1 MASPP
6 RPNLELRPLGN
17 TGLKLSCV
25 GFGASPLGSVFGPV
39 SEHDAISSV
48 REAFDLGINFFDTSP
63 YYGGTLSEKM
73 LGKGLKALG
82 VPRNEYIVSTKCGR
96 YVEGFDFSAERV
108 TKSIDESLARLQL
121 DYVDILQCH
130 DIEFGSLDQ
139 IANETIPALQKLKEA
154 GKIRFIGITGL
165 PLSVFTYVLDRVP
178 PGTVDVILSYC
189 HYSVNDSTLVDLLPY
204 LKSKGVGVISASPLA
219 MGLLTEN
226 GPPEWHPASAEL
238 KSACQAAAAFCKAK
252 GKNISKLAMQYSLA
266 NKDISS
272 VLVGMNSVRQVRE
285 NVYAATELA
294 TFGKDQE
301 TLSEV
306 EAILSPFKLPLA
318 VRLIHIRTSDY
329 KLVDIVRLRDN
340 LQPRVLEFRENGKL
354 LLLQIRRLVLYD
366 LQTDERKLAIC
377 FPQSVLFWG
386 GNYAETLALPDGS
399 QGSCNSLQ

>member
-6 RPNLELRPLGN
+6 HPNLELRPLGN

-139 IANETIPALQKLKEA
+139 IVNETIPALQKLREA

-178 PGTVDVILSYC
+178 LGTVDVILSYC
-189 HYSVNDSTLVDLLPY
+189 RYSVNDSTLVDLLPY

-272 VLVGMNSVRQVRE
+272 VLVGMNSVRQVKE

-306 EAILSPFKLPLA
+306 EAILSPVK
-318 VRLIHIRTSDY
+318 
-329 KLVDIVRLRDN
+329 N
-340 LQPRVLEFRENGKL
+340 
-354 LLLQIRRLVLYD
+354 
-366 LQTDERKLAIC
+366 QTWPSGIQE
-377 FPQSVLFWG
+377 S
-386 GNYAETLALPDGS
+386 
-399 QGSCNSLQ
+399 